1 MEELKY
7 APVPHNHQT
16 FMQNAMQRN
25 DFKEAYNELDAHYVL
40 IREMISARIKAGLT
54 QESVAEKMG
63 TTKSAVSRLESGGKH
78 SPSVS
83 TLQKYAQAIGC
94 RLEVKFVH
102 DGFGHKK

>member
-1 MEELKY
+1 MTELIFK
-7 APVPHNHQT
+7 PVPHNHQT
-16 FMQNAMQRN
+16 FLKKAMQRKE
-25 DFKEAYNELDAHYVL
+25 FKEAYHELDEHYVL
-40 IREMISARIKAGLT
+40 IREMISARIHSGLT
-54 QESVAEKMG
+54 QETVAEKMG